1 MSDLLAALR
10 ERVVV
15 FDGAMGTQIQA
26 ANLSLDEYWGKEGNS
41 EVLNLSRP
49 DVIANIHRAYFDAG
63 ADAVETNTFGANL
76 VVQGEYEMADKVYDL
91 NVIGARIAKEV
102 ASSYTDRPRW
112 VIGSV
117 GPGTK
122 LPSLG
127 HTTFDELEASYALQ
141 IKGLVDGGAD
151 AIIIETC
158 QDMLQV
164 KSAVAGAVSAFTET
178 KTKLPL
184 IVQVTVETT
193 GTMLLGTEIAAAL
206 TALEPYQEIDVV
218 GMNCATGPVEM
229 TEHVRYL
236 CQSSSK
242 FVSVLPNAGLPE
254 LRDGKPYY
262 PLSAEEFVRHQTTF
276 VKEFGSNIAGGC
288 CGTTPE
294 HIKQLSE
301 AMRDAQ
307 PLDRSQSRLD
317 AGCSSLYIAQPFHQ
331 DTSFFVIGERCNVQ
345 GSRKFKEIVGAED
358 WDSTVRVAKEQIREG
373 AHALDVSVDFTGRD
387 GVPDMDEVISRFRT
401 AVTLPVFLD
410 STEPQVIEAGLKL
423 LGGRAVINS
432 INLEEGEGEESRLM
446 RNLRLAKRFGAA
458 CVALAIDER
467 GQATTKEWKLEVC
480 KRLAEIAD
488 REAGLQPSDLIFD
501 TLVFPISTGM
511 EEQRR
516 AALETIEAVRA
527 IKTEIPG
534 SFTSLGI
541 SNVSFGL
548 SPAGRQVLNSI
559 FLHEAVEAGLDAAI
573 VSPAQI
579 LPMSR
584 IEERQREV
592 GLDLVYDRRRDGY
605 DPLQEFIALFE
616 GVEHQRATKEDLSHL
631 PLDER
636 LKRRIIDG
644 EREGLEADLDEALE
658 TKPALDI
665 INTNLLDGMKVVGD
679 LFGAGEMQLPF
690 VLQSA
695 ETMKAAVSHLEPHME
710 KAEGDGSKGRIVLA
724 TVKGDVHDI
733 GKNLVD
739 IILTNNGYSVV
750 NLGIK
755 QPITSIIEA
764 AERENADVIGL
775 SGLLVK
781 STIVMREDL
790 EELNRRELHRFPVL
804 LGGAALTRSYVEKDL
819 REIYNGRVFYG
830 RDAFEGLH
838 TMDQLMAEKRG
849 GAAVEAAPK
858 EKRVRERAV
867 AVQETER
874 PARSDV
880 AIDVPLPAAPFFG
893 SRVVKGLNT
902 PEIARYLNK
911 KTLFRGQWQF
921 RPKKGQSREEYDA
934 FIQAEAEPVLRST
947 LERALAER
955 LLEPSVVY
963 GYFPAQSEG
972 DDLIVYDPDD
982 HTREWVRFTFPRQPR
997 GRFLCISDFFRPVS
1011 SGEMDVVA
1019 FHVVTM
1025 GQRVS
1030 ERAAELFEA
1039 NEYRE
1044 YLYLH
1049 GLGVEMAEALAE
1061 FWHKRIR
1068 SELGIADDDASTIE
1082 ELFDQGYR
1090 GSRYSFGYPAC
1101 PNLEDQKQIF
1111 DLLDPERIGVSLS
1124 EEFQLVPEQST
1135 SAIIVHHP
1143 EAKYFSVGRAAITP
1157 AE

>member
-1 MSDLLAALR
+1 MSDLLAVLR
-10 ERVVV
+10 ERVLLL
-15 FDGAMGTQIQA
+15 DGAMGTQIQA

-49 DVIANIHRAYFDAG
+49 DVIADIHRRYFEAG

-76 VVQGEYEMADKVYDL
+76 VVQGEYDMADKVHEL

-102 ASSYTDRPRW
+102 ASSFTDRPRW

-127 HTTFDELEASYALQ
+127 HTTFDDLETSYGLQ
-141 IKGLVDGGAD
+141 IHGLIEGGAD
-151 AIIIETC
+151 AIMIETC

-164 KSAVAGAVSAFTET
+164 KSAVAGAVQAFEKTG
-178 KTKLPL
+178 TKLPL
-184 IVQVTVETT
+184 IVQVTIETT

-206 TALEPYQEIDVV
+206 TALEPYTAIDVV

-229 TEHVRYL
+229 TEHVRFL
-236 CQSSSK
+236 CQSSKK

-254 LRDGKPYY
+254 LRDGKPFY
-262 PLSAEEFVRHQTTF
+262 PLTPEEFVRHHTVF
-276 VKEFGSNIAGGC
+276 VKEFGTNIAGGC

-294 HIKQLSE
+294 HIKQLS
-301 AMRDAQ
+301 DALGYTA
-307 PLDRSQSRLD
+307 PLDRSKASLD
-317 AGCSSLYIAQPFHQ
+317 AGCSSLYVAQPFHQ
-331 DTSFFVIGERCNVQ
+331 ETSFFVIGERCNVQ

-401 AVTLPVFLD
+401 QVTLPLFLD

-432 INLEEGEGEESRLM
+432 INLEEGTGEDSRLM
-446 RNLRLAKRFGAA
+446 RNLRLAKKFGAA
-458 CVALAIDER
+458 CVALAIDEK
-467 GQATTKEWKLEVC
+467 GQATTKDWKIEVC
-480 KRLAEIAD
+480 KRLAEIAKN
-488 REAGLQPSDLIFD
+488 EAALEPSDLIFD
-501 TLVFPISTGM
+501 TLVFPITTGM

-516 AALETIEAVRA
+516 AALETLEAVRA
-527 IKTEIPG
+527 IKKEIPG
-534 SFTSLGI
+534 AFTSLGV

-548 SPAGRQVLNSI
+548 SPAGRQVLNSV

-584 IEERQREV
+584 IDERQREV
-592 GLDLVYDRRRDGY
+592 ALDLVYDRRRAGY
-605 DPLQEFIALFE
+605 DPLQEYLALFE
-616 GVEHQRATKEDLSHL
+616 GVDLQRGTKEDLSHL

-644 EREGLEADLDEALE
+644 EREGLQADLDEALQ
-658 TKPALDI
+658 TTPALEI
-665 INTNLLDGMKVVGD
+665 INTHLLDGMRVVGE
-679 LFGAGEMQLPF
+679 LFGSGQMQLPF

-695 ETMKAAVSHLEPHME
+695 ETMKAAVAHLEPHME
-710 KAEGDGSKGRIVLA
+710 KSGDGSKGRIVLA

-739 IILTNNGYSVV
+739 IILTNNGYSVT

-755 QPITSIIEA
+755 QPITTIIEA
-764 AERENADVIGL
+764 AERENADAIGL

-781 STIVMREDL
+781 STVIMREDL
-790 EELNRRELHRFPVL
+790 EELNRRELHQFPVL

-849 GAAVEAAPK
+849 GATVEAAPQAK
-858 EKRVRERAV
+858 RERPRP
-867 AVQETER
+867 VQVVEPDA

-880 AIDVPLPAAPFFG
+880 ATDVPVPAAPFLG

-902 PEIARYLNK
+902 LEIAKYLNK
-911 KTLFRGQWQF
+911 RTLYRGQWQY
-921 RPKKGQSREEYDA
+921 RPKAGQSTEEYDA
-934 FIQAEAEPVLRST
+934 FIDAEVEPIFRAT
-947 LERALAER
+947 LDRAIQEH
-955 LLEPSVVY
+955 LLEPAVVY
-963 GYFPAQSEG
+963 GFFPAQSEG
-972 DDLIVYDPDD
+972 DDLIVYDADGSG
-982 HTREWVRFTFPRQPR
+982 REAVRFTFPRQPKR
-997 GRFLCISDFFRPVS
+997 RRLCISDFFRPVE
-1011 SGEMDVVA
+1011 SGDMDVVA

-1025 GQRVS
+1025 GARVS

-1061 FWHKRIR
+1061 FWHKRVR
-1068 SELGIADDDASTIE
+1068 EELGIAADDSPKIE
-1082 ELFDQGYR
+1082 DLFGQGYH

-1143 EAKYFSVGRAAITP
+1143 EAKYFSVGRAAISTGS
-1157 AE
+1157 

>member
-1 MSDLLAALR
+1 MSDFLEALR
-10 ERVVV
+10 ERILI
-15 FDGAMGTQIQA
+15 FDGAMGTQIQN

-49 DVIANIHRAYFDAG
+49 DVIANIHRGYFDAG
-63 ADAVETNTFGANL
+63 ADAVETNTFGANN
-76 VVQGEYEMADKVYDL
+76 VVQAEYEMADQVYDL
-91 NVIGARIAKEV
+91 NVTGARIAKEV
-102 ASSYTDRPRW
+102 ASGYTDTPRW
-112 VIGSV
+112 VVGSV

-127 HTTFDELEASYALQ
+127 HTTFDELEASYGLQ

-151 AIIIETC
+151 AIMIETC

-164 KSAVAGAVSAFTET
+164 KSAVAGAVEAFEQTG
-178 KTKLPL
+178 KKLPL
-184 IVQVTVETT
+184 IVQVTIETT

-206 TALEPYQEIDVV
+206 TALEPYGVIDVV
-218 GMNCATGPVEM
+218 GVNCATGPVEM
-229 TEHVRYL
+229 AEHVRFL
-236 CQSSSK
+236 CQSSK
-242 FVSVLPNAGLPE
+242 KLVSVLPNAGLPE

-262 PLSAEEFVRHQTTF
+262 PLSPEEFVRHHTTF
-276 VKEFGSNIAGGC
+276 AKEFGTNIAGGC
-288 CGTTPE
+288 CGTTPD
-294 HIKQLSE
+294 HIRLL
-301 AMRDAQ
+301 AQ
-307 PLDRSQSRLD
+307 TLGGTAPVDRSNASLD
-317 AGCSSLYIAQPFHQ
+317 PGCSSLYIAQPFHQ

-358 WDSTVRVAKEQIREG
+358 WDGTVRTAKEQIREG

-387 GVPDMDEVISRFRT
+387 GVPDMAEVISRFRT
-401 AVTLPVFLD
+401 AVTLPIFLD

-432 INLEEGEGEESRLM
+432 INLEEGTDDDTRLM
-446 RNLRLAKRFGAA
+446 KNLALAKKYGAA
-458 CVALAIDER
+458 CVALAIDEK
-467 GQATTKEWKLEVC
+467 GQATTKDWKLEVC
-480 KRLAEIAD
+480 KRLAEIAKE
-488 REAGLQPSDLIFD
+488 RAGLEPQDLIFD
-501 TLVFPISTGM
+501 ALVFPITTGM

-516 AALETIEAVRA
+516 AALETIESVRA
-527 IKTEIPG
+527 IKQEIPG
-534 SFTSLGI
+534 AFTSLGV

-548 SPAGRQVLNSI
+548 SPAARQVLNSV
-559 FLHEAVEAGLDAAI
+559 FLHEAIEAGLDAAI

-584 IEERQREV
+584 IDARQREV
-592 GLDLVYDRRRDGY
+592 AQDLVYDRRRDGY
-605 DPLQEFIALFE
+605 DPLQEFLALFE
-616 GVEHQRATKEDLSHL
+616 GVDMQRATKEDLSHL

-644 EREGLEADLDEALE
+644 EREGLEDDLEEALKQ
-658 TKPALDI
+658 KPALEI
-665 INTNLLDGMKVVGD
+665 INTHLLDGMKVVGD
-679 LFGAGEMQLPF
+679 LFGSGEMQLPF

-695 ETMKAAVSHLEPHME
+695 ETMKAAVSYLEPFME
-710 KAEGDGSKGRIVLA
+710 KSGDGSKGRIVLA

-739 IILTNNGYSVV
+739 IILTNNGYSVT
-750 NLGIK
+750 NIGIK
-755 QPITSIIEA
+755 QPITSIIDA
-764 AERENADVIGL
+764 AERERADVIGL

-790 EELNRRELHRFPVL
+790 EELNRRELHSYPVL

-849 GAAVEAAPK
+849 GDVLDAAPK
-858 EKRVRERAV
+858 EKRVRERPLAV
-867 AVQETER
+867 VEPGA

-880 AIDVPLPAAPFFG
+880 ATDVPVPATPFFG
-893 SRVVKGLNT
+893 SRVVKGVNT
-902 PEIARYLNK
+902 LEISKYLNK
-911 KTLFRGQWQF
+911 KTLYRGQWQF

-934 FIQAEAEPVLRST
+934 FIEAEVEPVFRST
-947 LERALAER
+947 LERCIEEQ
-955 LLEPSVVY
+955 LLTPSVVY
-963 GYFPAQSEG
+963 GYFPARSEG
-972 DDLIVYDPDD
+972 DDLIVYDPEDT
-982 HTREWVRFTFPRQPR
+982 TREWVRFTFPRQPKR
-997 GRFLCISDFFRPVS
+997 RRLCISDFFRPVD

-1025 GQRVS
+1025 GTRIS
-1030 ERAAELFEA
+1030 ERAQELFEA
-1039 NEYRE
+1039 NEYRD

-1049 GLGVEMAEALAE
+1049 GFGVEMAEALAE

-1068 SELGIADDDASTIE
+1068 DEMGIAGDDSPDVE
-1082 ELFDQGYR
+1082 GLFDQGYR

-1111 DLLDPERIGVSLS
+1111 DLLEPDRIGVSLS
-1124 EEFQLVPEQST
+1124 EEFQLHPEQST

-1143 EAKYFSVGRAAITP
+1143 EAKYFSTGRP
-1157 AE
+1157 ALKADG

>member
-1 MSDLLAALR
+1 MSDFLEALR
-10 ERVVV
+10 ERVLV

-49 DVIANIHRAYFDAG
+49 DVIAKIHRDYFDAG

-76 VVQGEYEMADKVYDL
+76 VVQGEYEMAEQVYEL
-91 NVIGARIAKEV
+91 NVTGAKIAKEV
-102 ASSYTDRPRW
+102 ASSYTDTPRW
-112 VIGSV
+112 VVGSV

-127 HTTFDELEASYALQ
+127 HTTFDELQASYGLQ

-164 KSAVAGAVSAFTET
+164 KSAVAGAVQAFNET
-178 KTKLPL
+178 GKKLPL
-184 IVQVTVETT
+184 IVQVTIETT

-206 TALEPYQEIDVV
+206 TALEPYDVIDVV
-218 GMNCATGPVEM
+218 GVNCATGPVEM
-229 TEHVRYL
+229 AEHVRFL
-236 CQSSSK
+236 CQSSRK
-242 FVSVLPNAGLPE
+242 LVSVLPNAGLPE
-254 LRDGKPYY
+254 LREGKPYY
-262 PLSAEEFVRHQTTF
+262 PLTPEEFVRHHTTF
-276 VKEFGSNIAGGC
+276 VKEFGTNIAGGC
-288 CGTTPE
+288 CGTTPD
-294 HIKQLSE
+294 HIRLL
-301 AMRDAQ
+301 AQ
-307 PLDRSQSRLD
+307 TLGGNTPNDRSNASLD
-317 AGCSSLYIAQPFHQ
+317 PGCSSLYIAQPFHQ

-373 AHALDVSVDFTGRD
+373 AHSLDVSVDFTGRD
-387 GVPDMDEVISRFRT
+387 GVPDMEEVVSRFRT
-401 AVTLPVFLD
+401 QVTLPIFLD

-423 LGGRAVINS
+423 LGGRSVINS
-432 INLEEGEGEESRLM
+432 INLEEGTGEDSRLM
-446 RNLRLAKRFGAA
+446 RNLALARKYGAA
-458 CVALAIDER
+458 CVALAIDEK
-467 GQATTKEWKLEVC
+467 GQATTKGWKLEVC
-480 KRLAEIAD
+480 KRLAEIA
-488 REAGLQPSDLIFD
+488 RKEAGLQHSDLIFD
-501 TLVFPISTGM
+501 ALVFPITTGM

-516 AALETIEAVRA
+516 AALETIETVRA
-527 IKTEIPG
+527 IKQEIPG
-534 SFTSLGI
+534 AFTSLGI

-548 SPAGRQVLNSI
+548 SPAARQVLNSV
-559 FLHEAVEAGLDAAI
+559 FLHEAIEAGLDAAI

-584 IEERQREV
+584 IDQRQREV
-592 GLDLVYDRRRDGY
+592 ALDLVYDRRRDGY
-605 DPLQEFIALFE
+605 DPLQEFLALFE
-616 GVEHQRATKEDLSHL
+616 GVDMQRATKEDLSHL
-631 PLDER
+631 PLAER

-644 EREGLEADLDEALE
+644 EREGLEDDLAEALK
-658 TKPALDI
+658 TQPALEI
-665 INTNLLDGMKVVGD
+665 INTHLLDGMKVVGD
-679 LFGAGEMQLPF
+679 LFGSGEMQLPF

-695 ETMKAAVSHLEPHME
+695 ETMKAAVSYLEPYME
-710 KAEGDGSKGRIVLA
+710 KSGDGSKGRIVLA

-739 IILTNNGYSVV
+739 IILTNNGYSVT
-750 NLGIK
+750 NIGIK

-764 AERENADVIGL
+764 AERERADVIGL

-790 EELNRRELHRFPVL
+790 EELNRRELHTYPVL

-849 GAAVEAAPK
+849 GVVVEAAPK
-858 EKRVRERAV
+858 EKRVRERPLAV
-867 AVQETER
+867 VEPDA

-880 AIDVPLPAAPFFG
+880 ATDVPIPAAPFFG

-902 PEIARYLNK
+902 LEISKYLNK
-911 KTLFRGQWQF
+911 KTLYRGQWQF
-921 RPKKGQSREEYDA
+921 RPKAGQSREEYDA
-934 FIQAEAEPVLRST
+934 FIEAEAEPIFRST
-947 LERALAER
+947 LQRCIEEQ
-955 LLEPSVVY
+955 LLTPSVVY
-963 GYFPAQSEG
+963 GFFPAQSEG

-982 HTREWVRFTFPRQPR
+982 NGREWVRFTFPRQPKR
-997 GRFLCISDFFRPVS
+997 RRLCISDFFRPVS
-1011 SGEMDVVA
+1011 SGEVDVVA

-1025 GQRVS
+1025 GPRVS
-1030 ERAAELFEA
+1030 EKAHELFEA
-1039 NEYRE
+1039 NRYTD

-1061 FWHKRIR
+1061 FWHKRVR
-1068 SELGIADDDASTIE
+1068 EELGIAGEDAASIE

-1111 DLLDPERIGVSLS
+1111 DLLEPDRIDVSLS
-1124 EEFQLVPEQST
+1124 EEFQLHPEQST

-1143 EAKYFSVGRAAITP
+1143 EAKYFSTGRP
-1157 AE
+1157 ALKADS